1 MKSLELFEADYDEKE
16 QVFLSFIL
24 LLHFFER
31 SLLCH
36 NMIVAVV
43 LFLDQSENEESF
55 G

>member
-1 MKSLELFEADYDEKE
+1 MKKNRSFFHSYYFNISFET
-16 QVFLSFIL
+16 
-24 LLHFFER
+24 